1 MSNSLFDTTTP
12 AEVLTEVFDKDKFNL
27 VCEKHHWSYGS
38 KIPPNF
44 KCKKCTMVGFVGLMC
59 NTPPSKRAELMDALE
74 SSVHKLVERD
84 KRGELNLADF
94 YQHPQVTVEKG
105 EN

>member
-27 VCEKHHWSYGS
+27 VCDVHHWAYGS
-38 KIPPNF
+38 KTPPNF
-44 KCKKCTMVGFVGLMC
+44 KCKKCTMVSFVGLMC